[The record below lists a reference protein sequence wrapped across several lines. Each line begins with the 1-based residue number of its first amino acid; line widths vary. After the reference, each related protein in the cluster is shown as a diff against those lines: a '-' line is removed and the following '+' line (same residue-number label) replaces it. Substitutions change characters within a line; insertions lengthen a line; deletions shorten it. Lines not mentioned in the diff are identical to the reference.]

1 MPLEDPGSRTGA
13 EDNSKRQP
21 RTTRGGFNLLL
32 FSTAFEEFWHLI
44 FWTTSQFESPVL
56 SGYGRYDIRDE
67 RHRLE
72 SNKKVKESPVLA
84 EGPCVFFY
92 GAAKH
97 CTLGHRPTFNVL
109 AHLGSKADSM
119 IYASASTAK
128 DVKNISEV
136 F

>member
-32 FSTAFEEFWHLI
+32 FSTASEEFWHLI

-84 EGPCVFFY
+84 EG
-92 GAAKH
+92 
-97 CTLGHRPTFNVL
+97 TLRL
-109 AHLGSKADSM
+109 SLWSSKALPRL
-119 IYASASTAK
+119 ATGLLSTHLAFWP
-128 DVKNISEV
+128 ILAPRLTP
-136 F
+136 